1 MHKEEF
7 VKETNIPELKEEQ
20 TDIELLSNIEKA
32 KSNLQALYNN
42 IKYIDN
48 DLVDYYA
55 YEVKA
60 EQAKYGYLLK
70 QAKKRDLR
78 Y

>member
-42 IKYIDN
+42 IK
-48 DLVDYYA
+48 
-55 YEVKA
+55 
-60 EQAKYGYLLK
+60 
-70 QAKKRDLR
+70 
-78 Y
+78 